1 MEMVM
6 QWIILGFSA
15 YMVILSGGSHTAFLG
30 LLCCAALCFIS
41 IRARYRREKKLEEL
55 ILYRKR

>member
-6 QWIILGFSA
+6 QWIILGVSA

-30 LLCCAALCFIS
+30 LLCCVA
-41 IRARYRREKKLEEL
+41 
-55 ILYRKR
+55 